1 MYKKVTKMDHLISD
15 LNQLDKIDSLIAL
28 KEQIK
33 NQVVS
38 FDLTWQSRM
47 DLYKRIQLINQR
59 IAEIQKSLG

>member
-1 MYKKVTKMDHLISD
+1 MDHLISD
-15 LNQLDKIDSLIAL
+15 LNQLNKIDNLIAL

-59 IAEIQKSLG
+59 IAEIQKSSGR

>member
-1 MYKKVTKMDHLISD
+1 MDHLISD
-15 LNQLDKIDSLIAL
+15 LNQLNKIDILIAL

-59 IAEIQKSLG
+59 IAEIQKSSGR

>member
-1 MYKKVTKMDHLISD
+1 MDHLISD
-15 LNQLDKIDSLIAL
+15 LNQLNKIDNLIAL

-47 DLYKRIQLINQR
+47 DLYKRIQLINKR
-59 IAEIQKSLG
+59 IAEIQKISGR